1 FVAAHL
7 IAIIHLC
14 TIASN
19 TIVAAFYD
27 LIFNL
32 AHLLTSA
39 SNAVV
44 AAFSKLLQFGFTIS
58 VTSNSTT
65 QHFTFSSK
73 QVTNSVCNVFVPHQ
87 REKLMD
93 SVCSEFQGKL
103 NILFQYFLN
112 DPLNYDLKYYVSAQ
126 PFLVFDLLE
135 AYSRGF
141 IRLFILPNLEPY
153 LLLLEPEMQPE
164 KQRNETKRQEA
175 WQVYGAL
182 LCAVGQCMHERAK
195 IFSNLLS
202 PPTRASSRPNGKA
215 MIAIS

>member
-1 FVAAHL
+1 M
-7 IAIIHLC
+7 C
-14 TIASN
+14 
-19 TIVAAFYD
+19 
-27 LIFNL
+27 
-32 AHLLTSA
+32 
-39 SNAVV
+39 
-44 AAFSKLLQFGFTIS
+44 K
-58 VTSNSTT
+58 
-65 QHFTFSSK
+65 
-73 QVTNSVCNVFVPHQ
+73 

-103 NILFQYFLN
+103 NIL
-112 DPLNYDLKYYVSAQ
+112 
-126 PFLVFDLLE
+126 
-135 AYSRGF
+135 

-215 MIAIS
+215 MIAISKLIMENIFFLIEDNEQMYCSRLDRNSLTGVVPKNFCKR

>member
-1 FVAAHL
+1 
-7 IAIIHLC
+7 
-14 TIASN
+14 
-19 TIVAAFYD
+19 
-27 LIFNL
+27 
-32 AHLLTSA
+32 
-39 SNAVV
+39 
-44 AAFSKLLQFGFTIS
+44 
-58 VTSNSTT
+58 
-65 QHFTFSSK
+65 
-73 QVTNSVCNVFVPHQ
+73 
-87 REKLMD
+87 MD

-112 DPLNYDLKYYVSAQ
+112 DPLNYDLKYY
-126 PFLVFDLLE
+126 
-135 AYSRGF
+135 

-215 MIAIS
+215 MIAISSMTSLCCNEIYTSVSK

>member
-1 FVAAHL
+1 
-7 IAIIHLC
+7 
-14 TIASN
+14 
-19 TIVAAFYD
+19 
-27 LIFNL
+27 
-32 AHLLTSA
+32 
-39 SNAVV
+39 
-44 AAFSKLLQFGFTIS
+44 
-58 VTSNSTT
+58 
-65 QHFTFSSK
+65 
-73 QVTNSVCNVFVPHQ
+73 
-87 REKLMD
+87 MD

-103 NILFQYFLN
+103 NIL
-112 DPLNYDLKYYVSAQ
+112 
-126 PFLVFDLLE
+126 
-135 AYSRGF
+135 

-215 MIAIS
+215 MIAISRVVPKNFCKR